1 MPRFAL
7 TFFTLLASKGSRA
20 HLLKVGSKRRRTK
33 AEIRDNKQRIA
44 AKDSEFDLR
53 MDRIRELEA
62 ELNNSKSKNEKNQNA
77 HDIVQNLINQNILQL
92 DENNQVIPSQPA
104 MAE

>member
-1 MPRFAL
+1 M
-7 TFFTLLASKGSRA
+7 
-20 HLLKVGSKRRRTK
+20 GSKRRRTK
-33 AEIRDNKQRIA
+33 AEMRDSKQRIA
-44 AKDSEFDLR
+44 AKDSEFDIR

-62 ELNNSKSKNEKNQNA
+62 ELNDSKSKNDKNQNA
-77 HDIVQNLINQNILQL
+77 HDIVQNLINQNVLQL

>member
-1 MPRFAL
+1 M
-7 TFFTLLASKGSRA
+7 
-20 HLLKVGSKRRRTK
+20 
-33 AEIRDNKQRIA
+33 RDSKQRIA

-92 DENNQVIPSQPA
+92 EENNQVIPS
-104 MAE
+104 

>member
-1 MPRFAL
+1 M
-7 TFFTLLASKGSRA
+7 
-20 HLLKVGSKRRRTK
+20 
-33 AEIRDNKQRIA
+33 RDSKQRIA

-62 ELNNSKSKNEKNQNA
+62 ELNDSKSKNDKNQNA
-77 HDIVQNLINQNILQL
+77 HDIVQNLINQNVLQL
-92 DENNQVIPSQPA
+92 DENNQVIPTQPA

>member
-1 MPRFAL
+1 MTSFL
-7 TFFTLLASKGSRA
+7 LLASKGSGA

-33 AEIRDNKQRIA
+33 AEMHGSKQRIA

-77 HDIVQNLINQNILQL
+77 HDIVQNLINQNVLKL
-92 DENNQVIPSQPA
+92 DENNQVIPTQPA

>member
-1 MPRFAL
+1 M
-7 TFFTLLASKGSRA
+7 
-20 HLLKVGSKRRRTK
+20 GSKRRRTK
-33 AEIRDNKQRIA
+33 AEMRDSKQRAA

-62 ELNNSKSKNEKNQNA
+62 ELNNSKSKNA
-77 HDIVQNLINQNILQL
+77 HDIVQNLINQNVLQL
-92 DENNQVIPSQPA
+92 DENNQVIPAQSA

>member
-1 MPRFAL
+1 M
-7 TFFTLLASKGSRA
+7 
-20 HLLKVGSKRRRTK
+20 GSKRRRTK
-33 AEIRDNKQRIA
+33 AEMRDSKQRAA

-62 ELNNSKSKNEKNQNA
+62 ELNNSKSKNDKNQNA
-77 HDIVQNLINQNILQL
+77 QDIVQNLINQNVLQL
-92 DENNQVIPSQPA
+92 DENNQVIPTQPA

>member
-1 MPRFAL
+1 M
-7 TFFTLLASKGSRA
+7 TFFPLLASKGSGA
-20 HLLKVGSKRRRTK
+20 HLLKVVSKRCRTK
-33 AEIRDNKQRIA
+33 AEMRDSKQRIA

-92 DENNQVIPSQPA
+92 DENNQVIPS
-104 MAE
+104 

>member
-1 MPRFAL
+1 
-7 TFFTLLASKGSRA
+7 
-20 HLLKVGSKRRRTK
+20 
-33 AEIRDNKQRIA
+33 
-44 AKDSEFDLR
+44 

>member
-1 MPRFAL
+1 M
-7 TFFTLLASKGSRA
+7 
-20 HLLKVGSKRRRTK
+20 
-33 AEIRDNKQRIA
+33 RDSKQRIA